1 MILARMVSSEQADM
15 SFTGIN
21 IVGSRVRELGSPPLS
36 VINISQCR

>member
-21 IVGSRVRELGSPPLS
+21 IVRSRVRELALPLLS
-36 VINISQCR
+36 VINISQRR